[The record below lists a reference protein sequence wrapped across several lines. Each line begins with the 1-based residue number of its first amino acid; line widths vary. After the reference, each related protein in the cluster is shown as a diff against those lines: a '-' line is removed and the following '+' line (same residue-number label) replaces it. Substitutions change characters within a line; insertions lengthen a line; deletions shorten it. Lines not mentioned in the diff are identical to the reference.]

1 MALEL
6 IMNEDGQL
14 GHGSGSTVTGGV
26 FTITSVAS
34 TKVKAT
40 GKGVYR
46 GPLTY
51 SFAGGNF
58 PGVVPGTARTL
69 VDQTI
74 TPTAVKAKAEGLPV
88 VREGDSGVMIGVGDN
103 PAAPPPT
110 LPISGP
116 VEVVLAGQVKAKAQ

>member
-1 MALEL
+1 MSEL

-14 GHGSGSTVTGGV
+14 GHGAGSTVTGGT
-26 FTITSVAS
+26 FTVTSTPLVKEKAS
-34 TKVKAT
+34 
-40 GKGVYR
+40 GKGIYH

-51 SFAGGNF
+51 SFAGGNY
-58 PGVVPGTARTL
+58 PGVVPGTARTV

-74 TPTAVKAKAEGLPV
+74 TPTAIKGKAEGLPV
-88 VREGDSGVMIGVGDN
+88 VREGDSGVMVGVGDN

-116 VEVVLAGQVKAKAQ
+116 VEVINAGQNKASSE